1 MDTLDCIFSRHS
13 VRKFKDKDVPES
25 DIHTILQAAMS
36 GPSAV
41 NCRPWQFL
49 VTKRKDVLE
58 RMAKANGPYATPLT
72 HAAFGVM
79 VAGDLSK
86 AYSNAPEYWQTD
98 CSIAAQNMI
107 LAAQALGVGSVW
119 LGTFPEQERVQA
131 LKEEFNLPENIVPH
145 SLIAF
150 GYPVDNDNH
159 QRDLFES
166 EKVHVDKW

>member
-1 MDTLDCIFSRHS
+1 
-13 VRKFKDKDVPES
+13 
-25 DIHTILQAAMS
+25 
-36 GPSAV
+36 
-41 NCRPWQFL
+41 
-49 VTKRKDVLE
+49 
-58 RMAKANGPYATPLT
+58 
-72 HAAFGVM
+72 M

-86 AYSNAPEYWQTD
+86 AYSNAPDYWQTD

-131 LKEEFNLPENIVPH
+131 LKQEFNLPDNIVPH

-150 GYPVDNDNH
+150 GYPADNDNH